1 MKPPSKNWFTITQ
14 IEPGVNS
21 EHVLLLERDF
31 WPFFGASGNLVWQSK
46 SGGKP
51 LAELGKK
58 YHVDIPAHDAGLSEN
73 SAKINGLKVSRS
85 L

>member
-21 EHVLLLERDF
+21 EHVLLLQSDF
-31 WPFFGASGNLVWQSK
+31 WPFFGTSGNLVWQSK

-51 LAELGKK
+51 LAELGKNTMWIFL
-58 YHVDIPAHDAGLSEN
+58 HTMQVCL
-73 SAKINGLKVSRS
+73 KIRQNLMV
-85 L
+85 